1 MDITEIG
8 HKANSRP
15 ITNRL
20 YQLDAEE
27 FNAMLDELV
36 NLRSL
41 VGNSGVVYQVRIQND
56 MDSRNIAASVNQ
68 KCFLNFIQD

>member
-1 MDITEIG
+1 MDISEIS

-41 VGNSGVVYQVRIQND
+41 VADSGIVYSVRIQNT
-56 MDSRNIAASVNQ
+56 
-68 KCFLNFIQD
+68 LH